1 MPNGESLEPPMM
13 WSQRER
19 ERLLSGTTLPSRV
32 EADLE
37 NIEQD
42 YEAVVKPFMERHPS
56 LFR

>member
-1 MPNGESLEPPMM
+1 MM

>member
-13 WSQRER
+13 WSKGER
-19 ERLLSGTTLPSRV
+19 ERLLSGTTLLSQV

-42 YEAVVKPFMERHPS
+42 YEAVVKPFMERHPD